1 MDQRDLLISLF
12 IYVCQKDKEELW
24 VYCQRMSNNRKK
36 QDFPDEEAITLYL
49 SGIIQGRT
57 EIREIY
63 KYAQGRLTD
72 RFPDLQ
78 PYVALSTRN

>member
-57 EIREIY
+57 KIREIY
-63 KYAQGRLTD
+63 KYAQGRLTG
-72 RFPDLQ
+72 RLKPFIFIGGP
-78 PYVALSTRN
+78 